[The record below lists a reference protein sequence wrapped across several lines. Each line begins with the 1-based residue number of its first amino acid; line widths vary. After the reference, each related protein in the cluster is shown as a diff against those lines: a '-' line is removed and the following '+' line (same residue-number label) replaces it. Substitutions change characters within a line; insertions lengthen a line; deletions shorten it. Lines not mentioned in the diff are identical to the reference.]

1 MTNRTEG
8 DEANDQAIA
17 AFMARVAALPVTSTL
32 PDPMQVWCKA
42 QLLERWSA
50 GRRAR
55 LPITVMQP
63 IEIAASLIGA
73 VWLFYSSLSYL
84 FRVYAG

>member
-1 MTNRTEG
+1 MTNGTQG
-8 DEANDQAIA
+8 DEAYEQAIA
-17 AFMARVAALPVTSTL
+17 EFMARVSALPVTSRL
-32 PDPMQVWCKA
+32 PDPTQVWCRA

-50 GRRAR
+50 ERRAR
-55 LPITVMQP
+55 LPITVMRP

-84 FRVYAG
+84 FRIFAG

>member
-1 MTNRTEG
+1 
-8 DEANDQAIA
+8 
-17 AFMARVAALPVTSTL
+17 
-32 PDPMQVWCKA
+32 MQVWCRA

-50 GRRAR
+50 ERRAR
-55 LPITVMQP
+55 LPITVMRP

-84 FRVYAG
+84 FQVYAG